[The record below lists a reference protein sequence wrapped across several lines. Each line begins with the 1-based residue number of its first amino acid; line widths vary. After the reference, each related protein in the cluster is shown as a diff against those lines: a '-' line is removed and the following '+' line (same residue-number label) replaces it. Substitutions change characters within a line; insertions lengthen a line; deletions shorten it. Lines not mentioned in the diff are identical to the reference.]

1 MPRNSLPDE
10 SDQRHVHERGGAS
23 GLAGHLQEDVRLVRG
38 LAHHQAERFLQPTIV
53 FSAKSNIL
61 FFKQMK
67 TLSILLLNAPEQI
80 LNFLSSKVL
89 SISINCCHLVT
100 CKLHL

>member
-1 MPRNSLPDE
+1 MYGHALPHEGDE
-10 SDQRHVHERGGAS
+10 RDVFDDGRPPGF
-23 GLAGHLQEDVRLVRG
+23 AGYLQENVWLLHG